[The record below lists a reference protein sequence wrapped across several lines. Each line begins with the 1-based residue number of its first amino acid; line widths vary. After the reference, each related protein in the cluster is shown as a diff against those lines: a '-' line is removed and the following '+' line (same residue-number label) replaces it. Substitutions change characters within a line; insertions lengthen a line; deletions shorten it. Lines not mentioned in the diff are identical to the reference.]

1 MITWQVNISMIFHKI
16 SRTNCYKESWFV
28 HHQNLSPK
36 NSLKFRIKI
45 EFYNKCFNVSNN
57 EFFWVLLWNFG
68 KLSATI
74 VIRQFWSLERER
86 EKCYVFDTLV
96 TKETSFC
103 NRCRCDHFHKCTHSE
118 PGKRP
123 VRFLFDFSGETIF
136 LFFNFI
142 SDEIDKDTEKTTKA
156 RMETSL
162 HFRIYKFTSTYVQ
175 KLYQNTKCN

>member
-1 MITWQVNISMIFHKI
+1 MFQCFKQRVFLSSSLEFWKI
-16 SRTNCYKESWFV
+16 VRDNCYSA
-28 HHQNLSPK
+28 
-36 NSLKFRIKI
+36 
-45 EFYNKCFNVSNN
+45 
-57 EFFWVLLWNFG
+57 VL
-68 KLSATI
+68 I
-74 VIRQFWSLERER
+74 VRKRER
-86 EKCYVFDTLV
+86 EKCYVFDALV

-142 SDEIDKDTEKTTKA
+142 SDEIDKDTEKTMEA

>member
-1 MITWQVNISMIFHKI
+1 MFQCFKQRVFLSSSLEFWKI
-16 SRTNCYKESWFV
+16 VRDNCYSA
-28 HHQNLSPK
+28 
-36 NSLKFRIKI
+36 
-45 EFYNKCFNVSNN
+45 
-57 EFFWVLLWNFG
+57 VL
-68 KLSATI
+68 I
-74 VIRQFWSLERER
+74 VRKRER

-142 SDEIDKDTEKTTKA
+142 SDEIDKDTEKTMKA
-156 RMETSL
+156 RHLYIFEYINLLQLMFKSYIKIQSVIKIEFIFVSL
-162 HFRIYKFTSTYVQ
+162 SGDNFCRLILFI
-175 KLYQNTKCN
+175 

>member
-1 MITWQVNISMIFHKI
+1 MICTSSKFIAEKFVKI
-16 SRTNCYKESWFV
+16 
-28 HHQNLSPK
+28 
-36 NSLKFRIKI
+36 IKI

-74 VIRQFWSLERER
+74 VIRQFWSRER
-86 EKCYVFDTLV
+86 NVTSSLV

-142 SDEIDKDTEKTTKA
+142 SSTRLTRIQKKLWRGEWRYLYIFEYINLLQLMFKSYIKIQSVIKIEFIFV
-156 RMETSL
+156 SL
-162 HFRIYKFTSTYVQ
+162 SGDNFCRLILFI
-175 KLYQNTKCN
+175 

>member
-1 MITWQVNISMIFHKI
+1 MFQCFKQRVFLSSSLEFWKI
-16 SRTNCYKESWFV
+16 VRDNCYSA
-28 HHQNLSPK
+28 
-36 NSLKFRIKI
+36 
-45 EFYNKCFNVSNN
+45 
-57 EFFWVLLWNFG
+57 VL
-68 KLSATI
+68 I
-74 VIRQFWSLERER
+74 VRKRER
-86 EKCYVFDTLV
+86 EKCYVFDALV
-96 TKETSFC
+96 MKETSFC

-142 SDEIDKDTEKTTKA
+142 SDEIDKDTEKTMKA

>member
-36 NSLKFRIKI
+36 NLLKLLKSNFII
-45 EFYNKCFNVSNN
+45 NVSMFQTTSFF
-57 EFFWVLLWNFG
+57 EFFSGILKNCPRQLLFG
-68 KLSATI
+68 S
-74 VIRQFWSLERER
+74 FERER

-142 SDEIDKDTEKTTKA
+142 SDEIDKDTEKTMEA

>member
-1 MITWQVNISMIFHKI
+1 MLICTSSKFIAEKFVKI
-16 SRTNCYKESWFV
+16 
-28 HHQNLSPK
+28 
-36 NSLKFRIKI
+36 IKI

-86 EKCYVFDTLV
+86 EKCYVFDALV

-123 VRFLFDFSGETIF
+123 VRFLFDFSSETIF

-142 SDEIDKDTEKTTKA
+142 SSTRLTRIQKNLWRRGWRHLYIFEYINLLQLMFKSYIKIQSVIKIEFIFV
-156 RMETSL
+156 SL
-162 HFRIYKFTSTYVQ
+162 SGDNFCRLILFI
-175 KLYQNTKCN
+175 

>member
-1 MITWQVNISMIFHKI
+1 MIFHKI

-68 KLSATI
+68 KLSAI

-123 VRFLFDFSGETIF
+123 VRFLFDFSGKTIF

-142 SDEIDKDTEKTTKA
+142 SDEIDKDIEKTMER

>member
-1 MITWQVNISMIFHKI
+1 MFQCFKQRVFLSSSLEFWKI
-16 SRTNCYKESWFV
+16 VRDNCY
-28 HHQNLSPK
+28 
-36 NSLKFRIKI
+36 
-45 EFYNKCFNVSNN
+45 
-57 EFFWVLLWNFG
+57 
-68 KLSATI
+68 SA
-74 VIRQFWSLERER
+74 VRKRER

-142 SDEIDKDTEKTTKA
+142 SDEIDKDTEKTMKA

-162 HFRIYKFTSTYVQ
+162 YFRIYKFTSTYVQ

>member
-1 MITWQVNISMIFHKI
+1 MFQCFKQRVFLSSSLEFWKI
-16 SRTNCYKESWFV
+16 VRDNCYSA
-28 HHQNLSPK
+28 
-36 NSLKFRIKI
+36 
-45 EFYNKCFNVSNN
+45 
-57 EFFWVLLWNFG
+57 VL
-68 KLSATI
+68 I
-74 VIRQFWSLERER
+74 VRKRER

-142 SDEIDKDTEKTTKA
+142 SSTRLTRIQKKLWRRGWRHLYIFEYINLLQLMFKSYIKIQSVIKIEFIFV
-156 RMETSL
+156 SL
-162 HFRIYKFTSTYVQ
+162 SGDNFCRLILFI
-175 KLYQNTKCN
+175 

>member
-1 MITWQVNISMIFHKI
+1 MICTSSKFIAEK
-16 SRTNCYKESWFV
+16 FV
-28 HHQNLSPK
+28 
-36 NSLKFRIKI
+36 LKFRIKI

-142 SDEIDKDTEKTTKA
+142 SDEIDKDTEKTMEA

-162 HFRIYKFTSTYVQ
+162 YFRIYKFTSTYVQ

>member
-1 MITWQVNISMIFHKI
+1 MFQCFKQRVFLSSSLEFWKI
-16 SRTNCYKESWFV
+16 VRDNCYSA
-28 HHQNLSPK
+28 
-36 NSLKFRIKI
+36 
-45 EFYNKCFNVSNN
+45 
-57 EFFWVLLWNFG
+57 VL
-68 KLSATI
+68 I
-74 VIRQFWSLERER
+74 ER

-142 SDEIDKDTEKTTKA
+142 SDEIDKDTEKTMKA